1 MIERSAKRLIFWV
14 DGRRRIGDKMAKMSS
29 KPEKV
34 VKEYVSALDSQ
45 DFDLAAGLI
54 AEDVRII
61 GPAGENFGKPKDFTN
76 MLKRYHGKYKILKM
90 FVDGE
95 DVGLMYDFTTSGK
108 TVYMSSW
115 YKVESGRI
123 NYIRTVFDPSA
134 FE

>member
-1 MIERSAKRLIFWV
+1 
-14 DGRRRIGDKMAKMSS
+14 MAKMSGEA
-29 KPEKV
+29 EKV
-34 VKEYVSALDSQ
+34 VMEYVGALDSQ
-45 DFDLAAGLI
+45 DFDRAAGLI

-76 MLKRYHGKYKILKM
+76 MLKRYHGKYAILKV

-95 DVGLMYDFTTSGK
+95 DVGLLYDFTTSGK

-115 YKVESGRI
+115 YKVEGRKI

>member
-1 MIERSAKRLIFWV
+1 
-14 DGRRRIGDKMAKMSS
+14 
-29 KPEKV
+29 
-34 VKEYVSALDSQ
+34 
-45 DFDLAAGLI
+45 
-54 AEDVRII
+54 
-61 GPAGENFGKPKDFTN
+61 
-76 MLKRYHGKYKILKM
+76 M